1 MIVLTGDERDAR
13 ACGAVVA
20 IGNFDG
26 VHRGHQALIE
36 RAIATARA
44 HAKPAGVIVFE
55 PHPREF
61 FVPSEPH
68 FRLTPLCEKLR
79 LFKSMG
85 LDAVRVLTFDAGLS
99 QMSADAFIK
108 SVLVDDLA
116 ISGAVVGYDFFFGH
130 KRAGTPQMLAD
141 AGTRLGFS
149 VEIVPPV
156 AELGEVFSSTAV
168 RLKLAEG
175 DFAGAADSLGRWWR
189 VTGTVVGG
197 AKRGTVMGYPT
208 ANVPI
213 PKGTALAHGIFA
225 VKVAIGDAQSQGAIG
240 DAQSQ
245 GAIGDAQSQETLD
258 DGWHD
263 GWHDGAAYLGTRP
276 TFDDGMPVLEVFLF
290 DFDGD
295 LYGKTIAVEFI
306 AFLRGDRKFGTM
318 EALVAQMELDVAKAR
333 EVLAAISSPRPS
345 RGEG

>member
-1 MIVLTGDERDAR
+1 MIVLTEHQQSATAR
-13 ACGAVVA
+13 GAVVA

-26 VHRGHQALIE
+26 VHRGHRALIDK
-36 RAIATARA
+36 ALARA
-44 HAKPAGVIVFE
+44 RATGKLAGAIVFE

-61 FVPSEPH
+61 FVPDEQH
-68 FRLTPLCEKLR
+68 FRLTPLPEKLR
-79 LFKSMG
+79 LFEAIG
-85 LDAVRVLTFDAGLS
+85 LDLVRVLTFDLALS
-99 QMSADAFIK
+99 RMSADAFIQHI
-108 SVLVDDLA
+108 LVDELA

-130 KRAGTPQMLAD
+130 KRSGTPQMLSE
-141 AGTRLGFS
+141 AGRSHGFT

-175 DFAGAADSLGRWWR
+175 DFRGAAQALGRWWR

-197 AKRGTVMGYPT
+197 AKRGTGMGYPT
-208 ANVPI
+208 ANVPM

-225 VKVAIGDAQSQGAIG
+225 VRVLIEG
-240 DAQSQ
+240 
-245 GAIGDAQSQETLD
+245 
-258 DGWHD
+258 

-295 LYGKTIAVEFI
+295 LYGRTIAVEFI
-306 AFLRGDRKFGTM
+306 EFLRPDRKFDSM
-318 EALVAQMELDVAKAR
+318 DALVAQMDIDVAKAR
-333 EVLAAISSPRPS
+333 AVLATVPSPS
-345 RGEG
+345 

>member
-1 MIVLTGDERDAR
+1 MIVLTGDERTAALR
-13 ACGAVVA
+13 GAVVA

-36 RAIATARA
+36 RALAMARSA
-44 HAKPAGVIVFE
+44 SKPAGVIVFD

-61 FVPSEPH
+61 FVPGEPH
-68 FRLTPLCEKLR
+68 FRLTPLPEKLR
-79 LFKSMG
+79 LFAELG
-85 LDAVRVLTFDAGLS
+85 LDFVRVLTFDAGLS
-99 QMSADAFIK
+99 QMSAEAFIEV
-108 SVLVDDLA
+108 VLVQGLG

-130 KRAGTPQMLAD
+130 KRAGTPQMLAE
-141 AGTRLGFS
+141 AGARRGFA

-175 DFAGAADSLGRWWR
+175 DFAGAAKSLGRWWR
-189 VTGTVVGG
+189 VTGSVVGG
-197 AKRGTVMGYPT
+197 AHRGTGMGYPT
-208 ANVPI
+208 ANIPM

-225 VKVAIGDAQSQGAIG
+225 VRVLI
-240 DAQSQ
+240 
-245 GAIGDAQSQETLD
+245 D
-258 DGWHD
+258 DC
-263 GWHDGAAYLGTRP
+263 WHDGAAYLGTRP

-306 AFLRGDRKFGTM
+306 EFLRGDRKFDSM
-318 EALVAQMELDVAKAR
+318 EALVAQMDIDVAKAR
-333 EVLAAISSPRPS
+333 LVLANIPRDT
-345 RGEG
+345 GA